1 MVNDLLYFI
10 LRASISASLSDR
22 EAFIEKVSA
31 VIEQKMHQ
39 DPESAKHLSN
49 QIAGAME
56 GLSGTLLLQQL
67 FAPKRDK
74 KLNQTLDNLSE
85 AIEKLN
91 SLLEEADLSGVSSQ
105 TDPS

>member
-31 VIEQKMHQ
+31 VIEHKMHQ
-39 DPESAKHLSN
+39 DPEAAKHLSN

-56 GLSGTLLLQQL
+56 GVSGTLLLQQL

-91 SLLEEADLSGVSSQ
+91 SLLEEADLSGASSQ